1 MENSVVFGIFTLAAG
16 LISTFFTIRMNRK
29 STMEQNVLTGDNNLV
44 TQYKDM
50 LKSSQD
56 ILDQVQEERE
66 AKAKEIA
73 EMRQRL
79 DQMEEREKQRIQRQI
94 LRDASIRRYV
104 EQLHQDIYN
113 QLPPPPR
120 AVPDGLFD

>member
-94 LRDASIRRYV
+94 LRDGSIRRYV